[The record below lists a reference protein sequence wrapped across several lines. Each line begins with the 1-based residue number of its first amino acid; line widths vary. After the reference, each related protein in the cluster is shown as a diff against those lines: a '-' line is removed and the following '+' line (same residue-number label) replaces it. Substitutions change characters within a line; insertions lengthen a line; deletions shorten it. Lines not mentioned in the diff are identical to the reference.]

1 VTGSAG
7 GGVVVRAARP
17 ADLDAA
23 RALRYAVFVGD
34 QGVPVEVEQ
43 DGRDAGAR
51 HVVAVRDGTLIG
63 TGRLLETDGVALVGR
78 MAVAKPDRGAGVGA
92 AMLAE
97 LERMAGR
104 QGLAAVEL
112 HAQLHAQDFYR
123 RAGYQPV
130 GEPFQEA
137 GIGHQRMRKPLPRVR
152 PATDGD
158 SAALIGLLGDCFA
171 EYPGCVLDVDREE
184 PWLRAP
190 ASGYAGWDGQLWV
203 VTVDDTVVACIGH
216 KPHGGTS
223 ELKNLY
229 VAASA
234 RRGGLGARL
243 TGMVED
249 AARAAGSH
257 RMLLWS
263 DTRFLDAHRLY
274 ERLGYRRTGRSREL
288 HDLSDTAE
296 YEFDKPLRSD
306 PGGDREP
313 LRGTD
318 RPA

>member
-1 VTGSAG
+1 
-7 GGVVVRAARP
+7 
-17 ADLDAA
+17 
-23 RALRYAVFVGD
+23 
-34 QGVPVEVEQ
+34 
-43 DGRDAGAR
+43 
-51 HVVAVRDGTLIG
+51 
-63 TGRLLETDGVALVGR
+63 
-78 MAVAKPDRGAGVGA
+78 
-92 AMLAE
+92 MLAE

-104 QGLAAVEL
+104 QGVAAVEL

-123 RAGYQPV
+123 RAGYQPSV
-130 GEPFQEA
+130 SRSRRPGSGTSGCASRFPHPA
-137 GIGHQRMRKPLPRVR
+137 GHR
-152 PATDGD
+152 PD

-184 PWLRAP
+184 PWLR
-190 ASGYAGWDGQLWV
+190 SRDRYAGGQLWV
-203 VTVDDTVVACIGH
+203 ATLDDTVVACIGH
-216 KPHGGTS
+216 KPHGDTS

-229 VAASA
+229 VAGSA

-249 AARAAGSH
+249 VARAAGAD
-257 RMLLWS
+257 RMRLWS

-318 RPA
+318 GPA

>member
-1 VTGSAG
+1 MTGGDVA
-7 GGVVVRAARP
+7 VRPARP
-17 ADLDAA
+17 ADLDAV
-23 RALRYAVFVGD
+23 RALRYAVFVED

-51 HVVAVRDGTLIG
+51 HVVAVRHDTVIG
-63 TGRLLETDGVALVGR
+63 TGRLLEADGVGLVGR
-78 MAVAKPDRGAGVGA
+78 MAVAKPDRRAGVGA
-92 AMLAE
+92 AILAE

-104 QGLAAVEL
+104 EGLGAVEL

-137 GIGHQRMRKPLPRVR
+137 GIGHQRMRKPLPRIR
-152 PATDGD
+152 PATDRD

-190 ASGYAGWDGQLWV
+190 ATRYAGGQLWV
-203 VTVDDTVVACIGH
+203 ATLDDTVVACIGH
-216 KPHGGTS
+216 KPHGDTS

-249 AARAAGSH
+249 VARAAGAD
-257 RMLLWS
+257 RMRLWS

>member
-1 VTGSAG
+1 VTGPTRSDLI
-7 GGVVVRAARP
+7 VRAAEP

-23 RALRYAVFVGD
+23 RALRYAVFVED
-34 QGVPVEVEQ
+34 QGVPLEVEQ

-51 HVVAVRDGTLIG
+51 HVVAVRHGTVIG
-63 TGRLLETDGVALVGR
+63 TGRLLEHDGVALVGR
-78 MAVAKPDRGAGVGA
+78 MAVAKPDRRAGIGA

-104 QGLAAVEL
+104 QGLTAVEL

-130 GEPFQEA
+130 GEPFEEA
-137 GIGHQRMRKPLPRVR
+137 GIGHRRMRKPLPRVR

-158 SAALIGLLGDCFA
+158 STALIGLLGDCFA

-184 PWLRAP
+184 PWLRTP
-190 ASGYAGWDGQLWV
+190 ATGYVGGQLWV
-203 VTVDDTVVACIGH
+203 VTLDDTVVACIGH
-216 KPHGGTS
+216 KPHGETS

-249 AARAAGSH
+249 VARAAGAD
-257 RMLLWS
+257 RMRLWS

-288 HDLSDTAE
+288 HDRSATVEFEFAKALS
-296 YEFDKPLRSD
+296 PD
-306 PGGDREP
+306 PGGTREP
-313 LRGTD
+313 MRGTD